1 MTDTPSSPPSR
12 VSTFDV
18 AWDRGVATVSFDL
31 AQPKNSFRTADVER
45 LGAVLEEV
53 VANEARCVVLRGARD
68 VFSAG
73 WDVTSMR
80 PGKDDPAALI
90 RDIVAPFCLK
100 LRSLPAPTV
109 SAIRGVALGFGL
121 GLALSCDICLAE
133 DDARVGSPF
142 RNIGMVPDTGTHH
155 YFLTRLGYAKAAE
168 LIFTGRLIDGAEA
181 TAIGLVDG
189 SAPAGAVAA
198 AAHKLALSIADG
210 PTAAFR
216 LSKEIL
222 LGGGSLGDVM
232 AHEGHQLARAFQT
245 ADLKEGIRAFQER
258 RAPVFTGR

>member
-1 MTDTPSSPPSR
+1 
-12 VSTFDV
+12 
-18 AWDRGVATVSFDL
+18 
-31 AQPKNSFRTADVER
+31 
-45 LGAVLEEV
+45 
-53 VANEARCVVLRGARD
+53 
-68 VFSAG
+68 
-73 WDVTSMR
+73 
-80 PGKDDPAALI
+80 
-90 RDIVAPFCLK
+90 
-100 LRSLPAPTV
+100 PTV

-121 GLALSCDICLAE
+121 GLALSCDISLAE

-155 YFLTRLGYAKAAE
+155 YFLTRLGYAKSAE

-189 SAPAGAVAA
+189 SAPRGAVAA

-222 LGGGSLGDVM
+222 LAGGSLGEVM
-232 AHEGHQLARAFQT
+232 AHEGRQLARAFQT

>member
-1 MTDTPSSPPSR
+1 MTDTPSSPSR

-31 AQPKNSFRTADVER
+31 AQPKNSFRTADVKR
-45 LGAVLEEV
+45 LGAILDEV
-53 VANEARCVVLRGARD
+53 VANEARCVMLCGAQD

-73 WDVTSMR
+73 WDVTSIR
-80 PGKDDPAALI
+80 PGKEDAAALI
-90 RDIVAPFCLK
+90 RDVVAPFCLK
-100 LRSLPAPTV
+100 LRSLPVPTV

-121 GLALSCDICLAE
+121 GLALSCDISLAE

-155 YFLTRLGYAKAAE
+155 YFLTRLGYAKSAE

-189 SAPAGAVAA
+189 SAPRGAVAA

-222 LGGGSLGDVM
+222 LAGGSLGEVM